1 MNPTLTP
8 SAPQLREALY
18 VLSLAKRVPDAE
30 LLDDIVR
37 RFPQFAGELTDFA
50 IELAL
55 DELRGDQAAE
65 AAEAAIDP
73 SRVSPVVSRAMSRF
87 QNRLYEVTQS
97 ETTAKEATIAP
108 ATAPLNPFANLNR
121 HEFRGFAERIGA
133 STVFVTKLRDRLI
146 DPATMTA
153 GFRRRVADEL
163 SAPIELVA
171 AHFAAMGG
179 ASTGARQF
187 YKADEK
193 PSDAQR
199 QSFAEAVRNSGLTD
213 EQQRHLLS
221 L

>member
-8 SAPQLREALY
+8 SPPQLREALY
-18 VLSLAKRVPDAE
+18 ALSLAKRVPDAE
-30 LLDDIVR
+30 LVDDVVR
-37 RFPQFAGELTDFA
+37 RFPQFADELTDFA

-55 DELRGDQAAE
+55 DELRGDEAAE
-65 AAEAAIDP
+65 AAESAIDP
-73 SRVSPVVSRAMSRF
+73 ARVSPVVSRAMSRF
-87 QNRLYEVTQS
+87 QNRLHEVTRS
-97 ETTAKEATIAP
+97 AASATGVTTLLATP
-108 ATAPLNPFANLNR
+108 ANPFANLSR
-121 HEFRGFAERIGA
+121 DEFRGFAKRIGA

-146 DPATMTA
+146 HPATMTD
-153 GFRRRVADEL
+153 GFRQRVADEL

-171 AHFAAMGG
+171 AHFAATGG

-193 PSDAQR
+193 PGDAQR
-199 QSFAEAVRNSGLTD
+199 QSFSEAVRNSGLTD